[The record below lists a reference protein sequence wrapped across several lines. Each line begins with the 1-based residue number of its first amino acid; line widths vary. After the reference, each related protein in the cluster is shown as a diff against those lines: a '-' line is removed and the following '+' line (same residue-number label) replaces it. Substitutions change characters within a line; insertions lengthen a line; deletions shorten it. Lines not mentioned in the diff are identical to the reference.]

1 MKRKRLKVTIPL
13 FLLLFIAF
21 SYPAEI
27 SFEKLLE
34 EIFSVPSPSGYE
46 QFMVKKI
53 LQNLPQGLF
62 TEMDNLG
69 SLYLTMGKGTQ
80 SLSLLAPMDEVGYI
94 VSGINEEGYL
104 RLDRVVPAPHM
115 LYDSFHLGQPMLI
128 WTEKGAVS
136 GVLALP
142 STHILS
148 REGRQQL
155 QRFSLD
161 QAFLDIGVK
170 SKQEV
175 KKKGVRM
182 LDAVTPF
189 PELTR
194 LAGDR
199 IAGASLGN
207 KICSALLLHLAG
219 KTDAAKLGKQ
229 TTFVWM
235 AQTKF
240 LSRRSRPRAA
250 LGALCAKRNLN
261 PKSIL
266 IIGIVPV
273 EKDSQEGPALGKGPV
288 LAYPGEKHLNLWGEI
303 SWMARQNGIQ
313 LQEFPNFESS
323 LMSPFLSEET
333 DVLFL
338 GLPVL
343 FPSTPVEILDLKDI
357 LALEKLLSDLL
368 NEGVTR

>member
-1 MKRKRLKVTIPL
+1 MKRRRLKIIIPL
-13 FLLLFIAF
+13 FLLFFIGF

-34 EIFSVPSPSGYE
+34 EIFYVPSPSGYE

-53 LQNLPQGLF
+53 QGHLPQGLF
-62 TEMDNLG
+62 TETDNLG
-69 SLYLTMGKGTQ
+69 SLYLTAGKEIQ
-80 SLSLLAPMDEVGYI
+80 SLALLACMDEVGYI
-94 VSGINEEGYL
+94 ISGINEEGYL
-104 RLDRVVPAPHM
+104 RLDRVVPAPHP

-128 WTEKGAVS
+128 WAEKGAVS

-142 STHILS
+142 SVHILS

-161 QAFLDIGVK
+161 QAFLDIGVR
-170 SKQEV
+170 SKGEV

-182 LDAVTPF
+182 LDAVTSF

-194 LAGDR
+194 LAGEK

-219 KTDAAKLGKQ
+219 KTDAAKLDKQ

-250 LGALCAKRNLN
+250 LGALRVKRNLN
-261 PKSIL
+261 PKSVL
-266 IIGIVPV
+266 IVGIVPV
-273 EKDSQEGPALGKGPV
+273 ERGSQNGLSLGKGPV
-288 LAYPGEKHLNLWGEI
+288 LAYPEKKNSMLMEEI
-303 SWMARQNGIQ
+303 ERMARQNGIQ
-313 LQEFPNFESS
+313 LQHFSGFESS
-323 LMSPFLSEET
+323 LMSPFLSEDT
-333 DVLFL
+333 DVLTL

-343 FPSTPVEILDLKDI
+343 FPSTPVEILDFKDI
-357 LALEKLLSDLL
+357 LALKKLLSSLL
-368 NEGVTR
+368 NEGVIK